1 MDWWQ
6 ALLIGVVEGLT
17 EYLPVSSTG
26 HILLTQRLIGG
37 PPGTGGPVEAA
48 SACAGGV
55 QGGAVLAVLG
65 LCRARVGRVFQGLRG
80 TDPEGGAL
88 GLHVLLGF
96 LPAAV
101 IGLAFDDAIE
111 AHLFGMVPI
120 VWAWLVGGLGIL
132 AVSAWRRGHP
142 PSHGRG
148 LFELSWK
155 GALVIGLA
163 QCVAMWPGT
172 SRSLMTIVG
181 GLLVGLEMAAAVEF
195 SFLLGLVT
203 LGAATA
209 YKALGDGALMLDTY
223 GPLPLLVGFV
233 ASWLA
238 AVLSVRW
245 MVTYLKSH
253 GLSVFGWYRVA
264 LAALVYFTLLA

>member
-6 ALLIGVVEGLT
+6 ALWIGIVEGLT

-26 HILLTQRLIGG
+26 HILLAQRLLGVPEG
-37 PPGTGGPVEAA
+37 EAA
-48 SACAGGV
+48 NAFAIAVQAG
-55 QGGAVLAVLG
+55 AILAVLG
-65 LCRARVGRVFQGLRG
+65 LFRARVGRILAG
-80 TDPEGGAL
+80 
-88 GLHVLLGF
+88 LLGKDPGGRRLGFQIAVAF

-101 IGLAFDDAIE
+101 FGLLFDDKIE
-111 AHLFGMVPI
+111 EYLFGMKPI
-120 VWAWLVGGLGIL
+120 VWAWLVGGIGIL
-132 AVSAWRRGHP
+132 AVARWRRGRGP
-142 PSHGRG
+142 TEGRS
-148 LFELSWK
+148 LFELSYK
-155 GALVIGLA
+155 GALIVGLL

-209 YKALGDGALMLDTY
+209 YKTLGDGALMLESY
-223 GPLPLLVGFV
+223 GVLPLLVGFL
-233 ASWLA
+233 ASWIA

-245 MVTYLKSH
+245 MVSWLKSH
-253 GLSVFGWYRVA
+253 GLAIFGWYRVA
-264 LAALVYFTLLA
+264 LAASVSLTLLT